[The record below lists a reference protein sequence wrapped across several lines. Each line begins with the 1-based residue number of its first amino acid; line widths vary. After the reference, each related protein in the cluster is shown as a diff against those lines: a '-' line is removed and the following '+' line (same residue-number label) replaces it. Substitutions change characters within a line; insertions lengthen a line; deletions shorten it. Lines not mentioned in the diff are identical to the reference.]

1 MKLSAIKRST
11 DKANALRKQGRLP
24 GIVYNNEVNIPM
36 SVDVR
41 DFDKAFRARGTS
53 QVIELD
59 IDGEVHDV
67 LVRTVQMQKRRR
79 EPIHVDFYAVTAGQ
93 TVDIGVLIDFVGTP
107 IGAKEGGQVDIQRRD
122 VQIRI
127 IPKLIPEGLEVD
139 ISKLRIGDAIHLSD
153 ILDMLPPEAEILDEP
168 ERTLIT
174 ILAPRA
180 EEEEEPTEAELEPA
194 EPEVI
199 GEEEELEESD
209 DSAAE

>member
-199 GEEEELEESD
+199 GQEEELEESD

>member
-199 GEEEELEESD
+199 GEEELEESD